1 MKRTLRL
8 FPLLL
13 STCFA
18 TCQAAHPQ
26 THHWAYEGENGPAA
40 WGDLEK
46 EYATCK
52 LGHRQSPIDITHPKR
67 SHHGPALSFEYKPT
81 PLKIINNGHSV
92 QVNYV
97 RGSFLTV
104 GDKRYELKQFHF
116 HHPSEERVDG
126 KGYDMVAH
134 LVHADSEGHLGVVA
148 VLLQSGA
155 ESAAMKQLWA
165 NLPATEGEEQA
176 VEGVE
181 VNAADLLPAELSYYT
196 FQGSL
201 TTPPCSEGVTWF
213 VLKTPSEVSAE
224 QVKTF
229 ATLYPND
236 ARLVQPTHGRRVIE
250 RDVRSAPVAK
260 SE

>member
-1 MKRTLRL
+1 MKRTARL

-13 STCFA
+13 GSCLA
-18 TCQAAHPQ
+18 VCQAAHPEG
-26 THHWAYEGENGPAA
+26 HHWAYEGDKGPAA

-46 EYATCK
+46 AYATCK
-52 LGHRQSPIDITHPKR
+52 LGHRQSPIDITHPKK
-67 SHHGPALSFEYKPT
+67 SHHGPALSFDYKPT

-92 QVNYV
+92 QVNYAP
-97 RGSFLTV
+97 GSFLTV
-104 GDKRYELKQFHF
+104 GKKRYELKQVHF

-236 ARLVQPTHGRRVIE
+236 ARPIQPSHKRKITESDVQPIRLG
-250 RDVRSAPVAK
+250 K
-260 SE
+260 SH